1 MLWIGF
7 GRGRPRGRLLPIV
20 PAMWLALAVLFL
32 AGFRVALNVTDSSV
46 IDVGYSGVVGA
57 HRIVTGHGL
66 YDGRFA
72 PDSDRGD
79 TYGPVNY
86 LLYVP
91 FERAFGFDGKWGDL
105 PAAHAAAIAFDLL
118 TLLGL
123 FVLGMRI
130 RAGPAGRELGIAL
143 AFGWAAYPYAA
154 FALQSNSNDSA
165 VAMLVVWAL
174 VALSSAPARGALA
187 ALAAAAK
194 LAPAAVAPL
203 LVRGRVPSRRSV
215 IVASLAFAAVTV
227 AAFAPFL
234 PHAGVARVWDR
245 TIGFQ
250 AGRES
255 PFSIWGQHPGLAPL
269 HVAVEVFAAA
279 LAAVVA
285 FVPRGPRTTAQV
297 AALAAAV
304 LVAVQLTAVHWFYLY
319 VPWFAPVVLVG
330 LFAPLVSPRSAQAG
344 SGLGTV
350 TNGSNEG
357 DAPVAAPTPAL
368 ARK

>member
-1 MLWIGF
+1 
-7 GRGRPRGRLLPIV
+7 
-20 PAMWLALAVLFL
+20 
-32 AGFRVALNVTDSSV
+32 
-46 IDVGYSGVVGA
+46 VVGA

-66 YDGRFA
+66 YEGRFA

-123 FVLGMRI
+123 FLLGRRV
-130 RAGPAGRELGIAL
+130 RAGPAGRELGVAL

-187 ALAAAAK
+187 ALAAGAK

-203 LVRGRVPSRRSV
+203 LVRGRIGSRRSL
-215 IVASLAFAAVTV
+215 IVACVAFAVITV

-234 PHAGVARVWDR
+234 PHGGVARVWDR

-250 AGRES
+250 AGRDS
-255 PFSIWGQHPGLAPL
+255 PFSIWGQHPGLGPL
-269 HVAVEVFAAA
+269 HVAVEALAAA
-279 LAAVVA
+279 LAVIVA

-297 AALAAAV
+297 AALGAAV

-319 VPWFAPVVLVG
+319 VPWFAPLVLVG
-330 LFAPLVSPRSAQAG
+330 LFAPLVTTARPARGSPARGTVSDSGGNGGVPAPPAGAVRSRYRIAIPGSHSG
-344 SGLGTV
+344 SG
-350 TNGSNEG
+350 S
-357 DAPVAAPTPAL
+357 
-368 ARK
+368 